1 MTTRKAVLPTAVPAG
16 VPAGELPNAVFDPA
30 RLAAVAA
37 SGLLDTAPE
46 GAFDDLAQLALVITG
61 AQKAFFTVA
70 DGRRSFWKAA
80 LGIEPGGAREND
92 IRDSPCHVLIGTG
105 KELIAENAATDPR
118 VRDLAAVDALGIGA
132 WAGFPVVS
140 PDGHVL
146 GGFCVVDKDPRPFTG
161 EQSHALRTLAR
172 SVSSEIALRQALRQA
187 RASGDASAALARTLQ
202 DSLLPPRLPNAPGL
216 DVAAVHLPADATEA
230 AGTEVVGDFYD
241 LFRTRGESWC
251 AVMGDVC
258 GKGIDAAK
266 VTALA
271 RYTLRAE
278 ATQHARPATVLH
290 RLHEAVTG
298 QRVSERFLTVAL
310 AAFGPD
316 GAEDGSRSGDGD
328 GHGNGDG
335 DGNGIVGRYA
345 SAGHPPALIRR
356 ADGAVEELN
365 AAGMLLSP
373 LLPPAHDHLEDTVFH
388 LRPGDA
394 LLLYTDGI
402 TEARDGRGPLFGEE
416 RLADALAATHGADAA
431 TTLSMLWRRA
441 SEHSGGQAADDTALM
456 LVRVTPALP

>member
-1 MTTRKAVLPTAVPAG
+1 MTRKAVLPTGASAGTVAGARDAVPAG
-16 VPAGELPNAVFDPA
+16 PPAGELPNAVFDPA

-46 GAFDDLAQLALVITG
+46 GTFDDLAQLALAITG

-70 DGRRSFWKAA
+70 DGRRSFWKTA

-105 KELIAENAATDPR
+105 KELIAEDAAADPR

-146 GGFCVVDKDPRPFTG
+146 GGFCVVDKDARPFTA

-216 DVAAVHLPADATEA
+216 DVAAVHLPADSSEA

-278 ATQHARPATVLH
+278 ATQHTGPATVLH
-290 RLHEAVTG
+290 RLHEAVAG

-310 AAFGPD
+310 AVFGPD
-316 GAEDGSRSGDGD
+316 EDGD
-328 GHGNGDG
+328 G
-335 DGNGIVGRYA
+335 VTGRYA
-345 SAGHPPALIRR
+345 SAGHPPALVRR
-356 ADGAVEELN
+356 ADGTVEELD
-365 AAGMLLSP
+365 ATGMLLSP
-373 LLPPAHDHLEDTVFH
+373 LLPPTRDHLADTAFH

-402 TEARDGRGPLFGEE
+402 TEARDGRGPLFGED
-416 RLADALAATHGADAA
+416 RLAEALAATHGADAA
-431 TTLSMLWRRA
+431 TTLAALWGRA

-456 LVRVTPALP
+456 LLRVAPLS